1 MAGARG
7 GAGFPVSASLQSS
20 SARMM
25 LIGWNQHVRG
35 ERIMNVNR
43 EARDED
49 YLPPQPPVKGV
60 VSARISPSGGLDVL
74 SRNEVAML
82 RDVSASGLHGLLRR
96 CALAVLTSGSE
107 SDDPR
112 STLERYPDF
121 DIQVLQQDRGI
132 KLELRRAPAQAFV
145 DGQIIRGIN
154 ELLVAVVRDI
164 VYASSSL
171 AAGAFDLADS
181 VGITHAVFEILRNA
195 RILRPHV
202 DPNLVVCWGG
212 HSIARAEYDYT
223 KQVGYQLG
231 LRGLD
236 ICTGCG
242 PGAMK
247 GPMKGAT
254 IAHAKQR
261 RRHNRYIGI
270 TEPGIIAAE
279 SPNPIVNHLVIMPD
293 IEKRLEA
300 FVRIGHGIIVFPGG
314 VGTAEEI
321 FYLLG
326 LLLHPDNAVQTL
338 PLILT
343 GPRESA
349 TYFEQIDRFLRMAL
363 GDGIAR
369 HYHIIIND
377 PQAVARAMS
386 KGVDRVREQR
396 LDNKDAFFFNW
407 ALNVPFAYQQ
417 PFQPTHEAMAA
428 LSLHRDRPAHELA
441 ADLRRAFSGIVAG
454 NVKEEGLRT
463 IETGGPYA
471 ISGEPAIMQALDAM
485 LQAFVAQHRMK
496 LPGGK
501 GYQPCYRITTDG

>member
-1 MAGARG
+1 M
-7 GAGFPVSASLQSS
+7 
-20 SARMM
+20 
-25 LIGWNQHVRG
+25 
-35 ERIMNVNR
+35 
-43 EARDED
+43 
-49 YLPPQPPVKGV
+49 
-60 VSARISPSGGLDVL
+60 
-74 SRNEVAML
+74 
-82 RDVSASGLHGLLRR
+82 
-96 CALAVLTSGSE
+96 
-107 SDDPR
+107 
-112 STLERYPDF
+112 
-121 DIQVLQQDRGI
+121 
-132 KLELRRAPAQAFV
+132 
-145 DGQIIRGIN
+145 
-154 ELLVAVVRDI
+154 AVVRDI

-195 RILRPHV
+195 RILRPHA

-326 LLLHPDNAVQTL
+326 LLLHPDNAMQTL

>member
-1 MAGARG
+1 MNDTQAGK
-7 GAGFPVSASLQSS
+7 AGRA
-20 SARMM
+20 AT
-25 LIGWNQHVRG
+25 
-35 ERIMNVNR
+35 
-43 EARDED
+43 
-49 YLPPQPPVKGV
+49 
-60 VSARISPSGGLDVL
+60 VSARISPAGGLDIL
-74 SRNEVAML
+74 SRNEVARL
-82 RDVSASGLHGLLRR
+82 RDASGSGLHALLRR
-96 CALAVLTSGSE
+96 CALAVLTSGSM

-112 STLERYPDF
+112 SILEQYPDF

-132 KLELRRAPAQAFV
+132 KIELTHAPAQAFV

-164 VYASSSL
+164 VYVSTQMEQ
-171 AAGAFDLADS
+171 GNFDLDDS
-181 VGITHAVFEILRNA
+181 VGLTHVVFEVLRNA
-195 RILRPHV
+195 RILKPQI

-212 HSIARAEYDYT
+212 HSISRDEYEYT

-231 LRGLD
+231 LRSMD

-261 RRHNRYIGI
+261 RRNNRYIGI

-300 FVRIGHGIIVFPGG
+300 FVRMGHGIIVFPGG

-321 FYLLG
+321 LYLLG
-326 LLLHPDNAVQTL
+326 ILLHPDNAGVPF

-343 GPRESA
+343 GPRQSA
-349 TYFEQIDRFLRMAL
+349 AYFEQIDRFLRLTL
-363 GDGIAR
+363 GDGVAE
-369 HYHIIIND
+369 HYQIIVDD
-377 PQAVARAMS
+377 PAAVARAMVR
-386 KGVDRVREQR
+386 GVDKVRNYR

-407 ALNVPFAYQQ
+407 ALNIPYAFQLPFR
-417 PFQPTHEAMAA
+417 PTHEAMR
-428 LSLHRDRPAHELA
+428 SLAIHRDRPRHELA

-454 NVKEEGLRT
+454 NVKEEGMRA
-463 IETGGPYA
+463 IEKYGPFDIDGDA
-471 ISGEPAIMQALDAM
+471 DVMQSLDE
-485 LQAFVAQHRMK
+485 LLKAFVAQDRMK
-496 LPGGK
+496 LPGGTA
-501 GYQPCYRITTDG
+501 YVPCYRVLTGETAH